1 MQQTKIA
8 NNQESRLMKIIAACC
23 PECNGDYGEW
33 ESYDPVAYQVFSV
46 KEWLCQLCYDD
57 FVYGDEEE

>member
-1 MQQTKIA
+1 
-8 NNQESRLMKIIAACC
+8 MKIIAACC